1 VGERE
6 DADSEDLADLELDH
20 AQTKF
25 TQT

>member
-6 DADSEDLADLELDH
+6 DADSEDRADLELDH